1 MQTEKDELWNDFKVV
16 KSEKEKIE
24 KALKEKDSKQEAEN
38 KRTKGSIF
46 INKKFSWS
54 FFFIFLTN

>member
-16 KSEKEKIE
+16 KSEKEKID

-46 INKKFSWS
+46 LNKNLVLS
-54 FFFIFLTN
+54 